1 MDYNFIFFELRLLVM
16 SCVTFEF
23 RLASQPFILI
33 VMITSLGYVLSMSV
47 VVRSLGGGYSR

>member
-1 MDYNFIFFELRLLVM
+1 MDYNFIFFELQLLVM

-33 VMITSLGYVLSMSV
+33 VMITSLGYVLSMFV
-47 VVRSLGGGYSR
+47 VVRSLGGGCSR